1 MICIKKNFFN
11 VVFTLNSLIFFEN
24 RDKYLCE
31 GRNDSLSSTFVEAD
45 YNCSLKIQIKVKF
58 KVMLVSK
65 MKNLLKKAVK
75 SYLKNSMMTG
85 VWTPT
90 GTVPHQYL
98 EYLYSKSNN
107 RKAA

>member
-1 MICIKKNFFN
+1 
-11 VVFTLNSLIFFEN
+11 
-24 RDKYLCE
+24 
-31 GRNDSLSSTFVEAD
+31 
-45 YNCSLKIQIKVKF
+45 
-58 KVMLVSK
+58 MLVSK

>member
-1 MICIKKNFFN
+1 
-11 VVFTLNSLIFFEN
+11 
-24 RDKYLCE
+24 
-31 GRNDSLSSTFVEAD
+31 
-45 YNCSLKIQIKVKF
+45 
-58 KVMLVSK
+58 MLVSK

-75 SYLKNSMMTG
+75 SYLKNSMMAG

-90 GTVPHQYL
+90 GTVPYQYL

>member
-1 MICIKKNFFN
+1 MIFIKKKFFN
-11 VVFTLNSLIFFEN
+11 VVFTLNSLIFFDN

-45 YNCSLKIQIKVKF
+45 CITPLNSNKGQI

-65 MKNLLKKAVK
+65 MKNLVKKAIK

-85 VWTPT
+85 VWTTT

-98 EYLYSKSNN
+98 EYLYSNN
-107 RKAA
+107 CSK